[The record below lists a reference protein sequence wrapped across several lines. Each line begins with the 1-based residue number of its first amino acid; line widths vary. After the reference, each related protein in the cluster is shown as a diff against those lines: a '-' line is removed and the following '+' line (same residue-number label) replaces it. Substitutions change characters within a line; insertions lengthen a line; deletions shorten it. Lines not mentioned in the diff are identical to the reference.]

1 VKKLKVVTV
10 VGTRPELI
18 RLSRLIPLL
27 DEHCEHRLVHTGQ
40 NSDPNLKDVFFR
52 DLRVRQPDY
61 YLEADTSSFTRLMAD
76 TMVGCEQIFHDEN
89 PDAVMILGDTNS
101 SIAAVVSERMGIPVY
116 HMEAGNR
123 SFDKNVP
130 EELNRKMIDHVATF
144 NLPYN
149 SYSEKNLKDE
159 GLHSRFLMKSGS
171 PMREVLSYYASD
183 IKQSQVLARLGL
195 EPKSYILVS
204 IHRQEN
210 VDTGPRLGQLLDS
223 LKALHEAYGVRIVIS
238 THPRTRESIRKNKL
252 IPDPAL
258 EFLDPF
264 GFLDYC
270 KLQMEAKLVVSDSG
284 TISEESA
291 VLGFP
296 AITPRDSMERPE
308 ALEVGSITLTGL
320 EPESILRGSARA
332 VRLEN
337 LSNRMPEGYE
347 VDNFAERVLNF
358 VLSTA
363 PLAEKWTGRVRR
375 GAPNDNR

>member
-1 VKKLKVVTV
+1 MKKLKVITV

-18 RLSRLIPLL
+18 RLSRLIPLM

-52 DLRVRQPDY
+52 DLRLRQPDY
-61 YLEADTSSFTRLMAD
+61 YLEADTTSFTRLMAD
-76 TMVGCEQIFHDEN
+76 TMVGCEQIFLDED

-101 SIAAVVSERMGIPVY
+101 SIAAVVAERMGIPVY

-130 EELNRKMIDHVATF
+130 EELNRKMVDHVATF

-149 SYSEKNLKDE
+149 SYSESNLKSE

-171 PMREVLSYYASD
+171 PMREVLTFYASD
-183 IKQSQVLARLGL
+183 IEESQVLESLGL

-210 VDTGPRLGQLLDS
+210 VDTASRLTKLLDS
-223 LKALHEAYGVRIVIS
+223 LKALHEAFGVRVVVS
-238 THPRTRESIRKNKL
+238 THPRTRASISKNKL
-252 IPDPAL
+252 SPDPSL
-258 EFLDPF
+258 EFVDPF

-291 VLGFP
+291 LLGFP

-320 EPESILRGSARA
+320 EPESILRGSVRA
-332 VRLEN
+332 LRLGN
-337 LSNRMPEGYE
+337 LAKRMPEGYE
-347 VDNFAERVLNF
+347 VENFAERVLNY

-363 PLAEKWTGRVRR
+363 PLAENWTGRQPRR
-375 GAPNDNR
+375 AKEIT

>member
-1 VKKLKVVTV
+1 MKKLKVVTV

-76 TMVGCEQIFHDEN
+76 TMVGCEQIFLDEN